1 MPALLPRVK
10 TTLSIVAHRRV
21 RGWLDGEYR
30 SVFHGKSHDFDD
42 LRPYVPGD
50 EIRDIDWKA
59 TARHGS
65 PLTKRYI
72 ASRKQAVM
80 IVVDSGRDLA
90 AVSASGEPKRDLA
103 IQAAGVLGYLAHRH
117 GDQVGLVT
125 GDAAGSALV
134 PLGGTEGHLERLLQ
148 IIHARAS
155 LQGSPS
161 DFVGQLDYVARRF
174 RRRMLL
180 VVISD
185 DQALAGTG
193 HGTSGTGGTSSASG
207 ADARTQNTPGAPAS
221 DLRPLLRRLHAQH
234 EMIWVSIADADLVA
248 ATPRGAEMLDVQTFG
263 ELPEFLRR
271 DPQVRREYAE
281 RATAQK
287 TETRDILDRI
297 GIASTRIE
305 STRDVVP
312 KLFRLLERHNHA
324 GR

>member
-1 MPALLPRVK
+1 VPALLPRVK

-59 TARHGS
+59 TARHGA

-80 IVVDSGRDLA
+80 IVVESGRDLA

-103 IQAAGVLGYLAHRH
+103 IQSAGVLGYLAHRH

-155 LQGSPS
+155 LQGGPS
-161 DFVGQLDYVARRF
+161 DFAGQLDYVARRF

-180 VVISD
+180 VIISD
-185 DQALAGTG
+185 DQALTGTG
-193 HGTSGTGGTSSASG
+193 ST
-207 ADARTQNTPGAPAS
+207 AS
-221 DLRPLLRRLHAQH
+221 DLRPVLRRLHAQH
-234 EMIWVSIADADLVA
+234 EMLWVSIADADLVA
-248 ATPRGAEMLDVQTFG
+248 ASPHGAELLDVQTFG

-271 DPQVRREYAE
+271 DPQVRREYTE

>member
-1 MPALLPRVK
+1 VPALLPRVK
-10 TTLSIVAHRRV
+10 TTLSILAHRRV

-59 TARHGS
+59 TARHGA

-103 IQAAGVLGYLAHRH
+103 IQAAGVLGYIAHRH

-148 IIHARAS
+148 IIHARAG

-161 DFVGQLDYVARRF
+161 DFAGQLDYVARRF

-185 DQALAGTG
+185 DQALTG
-193 HGTSGTGGTSSASG
+193 PDTT
-207 ADARTQNTPGAPAS
+207 AS

-234 EMIWVSIADADLVA
+234 EMLWVSVADADLVA
-248 ATPRGAEMLDVQTFG
+248 ASPRGAELLDVQTFG

-312 KLFRLLERHNHA
+312 QLFRLLERHNHA
-324 GR
+324 RR

>member
-1 MPALLPRVK
+1 VPALLPRVK
-10 TTLSIVAHRRV
+10 TTLSILAHRRV

-59 TARHGS
+59 TARHGA

-125 GDAAGSALV
+125 GDASGSALV

-148 IIHARAS
+148 VIHARAS
-155 LQGSPS
+155 LQGNPS
-161 DFVGQLDYVARRF
+161 DFAGQLDFVARRF

-180 VVISD
+180 VIISD
-185 DQALAGTG
+185 DQALAGT
-193 HGTSGTGGTSSASG
+193 HPT
-207 ADARTQNTPGAPAS
+207 AS

-234 EMIWVSIADADLVA
+234 EMLWVSIADADLVA
-248 ATPRGAEMLDVQTFG
+248 VSPRGAELLDVQTFG

-271 DPQVRREYAE
+271 DPQVRHEYTK

>member
-59 TARHGS
+59 TARHGA

-161 DFVGQLDYVARRF
+161 DFAGQLDYVARRF

-180 VVISD
+180 VIISD
-185 DQALAGTG
+185 DQALTGAGST
-193 HGTSGTGGTSSASG
+193 
-207 ADARTQNTPGAPAS
+207 AS

-234 EMIWVSIADADLVA
+234 EMLWVSIADADLVA
-248 ATPRGAEMLDVQTFG
+248 ATPRGAELLDVQTFG

-271 DPQVRREYAE
+271 DPQVRREYTE
-281 RATAQK
+281 RATAQT

-297 GIASTRIE
+297 GIVSTRIE

>member
-1 MPALLPRVK
+1 MK

-59 TARHGS
+59 TARHGA

-161 DFVGQLDYVARRF
+161 DFAGQLDYVARRF

-180 VVISD
+180 VIISD
-185 DQALAGTG
+185 DQALTG
-193 HGTSGTGGTSSASG
+193 ST
-207 ADARTQNTPGAPAS
+207 AS

-234 EMIWVSIADADLVA
+234 EMLWVSIADADLVA
-248 ATPRGAEMLDVQTFG
+248 ATPRGAELLDVQTFG

-271 DPQVRREYAE
+271 DPQVRREYTE
-281 RATAQK
+281 RATAQT

-297 GIASTRIE
+297 GIVSTRIE

>member
-59 TARHGS
+59 TARHGA

-125 GDAAGSALV
+125 GDASGSALV
-134 PLGGTEGHLERLLQ
+134 PLGGTEGHLERVLQ

-155 LQGSPS
+155 LQGSAS
-161 DFVGQLDYVARRF
+161 DFAGQLDYVARRF

-180 VVISD
+180 VIISD
-185 DQALAGTG
+185 DQALAGTDP
-193 HGTSGTGGTSSASG
+193 T
-207 ADARTQNTPGAPAS
+207 AS

-234 EMIWVSIADADLVA
+234 EMLWVSIADADLVA
-248 ATPRGAEMLDVQTFG
+248 ASPRGAELLDVQTFG
-263 ELPEFLRR
+263 ELPEFLRL

>member
-1 MPALLPRVK
+1 VPALLPRVK

-59 TARHGS
+59 TARHGA

-161 DFVGQLDYVARRF
+161 DFAGQLDYVARRF

-180 VVISD
+180 VIISD

-193 HGTSGTGGTSSASG
+193 DDASGTNGSSG
-207 ADARTQNTPGAPAS
+207 ANARPPRTPGATAS

-234 EMIWVSIADADLVA
+234 EMLWVSIADADLVA
-248 ATPRGAEMLDVQTFG
+248 ATPRGAELLDVQTFG

-271 DPQVRREYAE
+271 DPQVRREYTE

>member
-1 MPALLPRVK
+1 VPALLPRVK

-59 TARHGS
+59 TARHGA

-134 PLGGTEGHLERLLQ
+134 PLGGTGGHLERLLQ

-161 DFVGQLDYVARRF
+161 DFAGQLDYVARRF

-180 VVISD
+180 VIISD
-185 DQALAGTG
+185 DQALTG
-193 HGTSGTGGTSSASG
+193 ST
-207 ADARTQNTPGAPAS
+207 AS

-234 EMIWVSIADADLVA
+234 EMLWVSIADADLVA
-248 ATPRGAEMLDVQTFG
+248 ATPRGAELLDVQTFG

-271 DPQVRREYAE
+271 DPQVRREYTE
-281 RATAQK
+281 RATAQT

-297 GIASTRIE
+297 GIVSTRIE

>member
-1 MPALLPRVK
+1 MK

-59 TARHGS
+59 TARHGA

-161 DFVGQLDYVARRF
+161 DFAGQLDYVARRF

-180 VVISD
+180 VIISD
-185 DQALAGTG
+185 DQALTG
-193 HGTSGTGGTSSASG
+193 ST
-207 ADARTQNTPGAPAS
+207 AS

-234 EMIWVSIADADLVA
+234 EMLWVSIADADLVA
-248 ATPRGAEMLDVQTFG
+248 ATPRGAELLDVQTFG

-271 DPQVRREYAE
+271 DPQVRREYTE
-281 RATAQK
+281 RTTAQT

-297 GIASTRIE
+297 GIVSTRIE